1 MKIVLRN
8 YKYYDADFSLIGK
21 IHFENLTCLTLY
33 ISIFWPVVIKIFQ
46 WVSWEKNFEIML
58 QKNEEFVKE
67 HFQKLKLF

>member
-46 WVSWEKNFEIML
+46 
-58 QKNEEFVKE
+58 
-67 HFQKLKLF
+67 